1 MEKLD
6 LPGVPVAGEPFDT
19 SGRTRMDTSGR
30 TGLAESVRAEV
41 SKPLA
46 PPSVRAE
53 VSKPSPAPSWNA
65 VVLPAKGPLLTR
77 GGWSAFM
84 VALIAVCAVAPVLN
98 LWVPEGSMFHMSTY
112 AVALLGKI
120 MCYAICAL
128 AMDLIWGYTGILSL
142 GHGVFF
148 ALGGYTMGMYLM
160 RQIGRD
166 GNYKSDLPD
175 FMVFLDW
182 KALPWHWAL
191 SDSFVATLILIIA
204 VPGLVAFVF
213 GFFAF
218 RSRIKGVYFSI
229 ITQAMTFAAMLLFF
243 RNETGFGGN
252 NGFTDFKRILNIPL
266 ATPSMRMTLFVMTGL
281 TLLGFF
287 LFAKWLVGSK
297 FGRVLQAIRDAE
309 TRVMFSGYNPLGYKL
324 TIWVISAVMCGVA
337 GALYVPQVG
346 IINPSEMSPANSIE
360 IAIWAAVGGR
370 ASLIG
375 PIVGAFIVNGAKS
388 WLTVAYP
395 EFWLYF
401 LGLLFI
407 SVTLFLP
414 DGVVG
419 LVKKLRKGGGK

>member
-1 MEKLD
+1 M
-6 LPGVPVAGEPFDT
+6 
-19 SGRTRMDTSGR
+19 SQ
-30 TGLAESVRAEV
+30 
-41 SKPLA
+41 
-46 PPSVRAE
+46 
-53 VSKPSPAPSWNA
+53 
-65 VVLPAKGPLLTR
+65 VVLPSRGSLLSAKGWT
-77 GGWSAFM
+77 AFCI
-84 VALIAVCAVAPVLN
+84 ALIAVCALAPVLH
-98 LWVPEGSMFHMSTY
+98 LVVPAGSVFHMSDY
-112 AVALLGKI
+112 AVALVGKI

-148 ALGGYTMGMYLM
+148 ALGGYAMGMYLM

-182 KALPWHWAL
+182 KQFPWHWTF
-191 SDSFVATLILIIA
+191 SGSFVATLILIVA
-204 VPGLVAFVF
+204 VPGLVALVF

-252 NGFTDFKRILNIPL
+252 NGFTDFKRILGIPI
-266 ATPSMRMTLFVMTGL
+266 ATQPMRMTLFVLTGV

-287 LFAKWLVGSK
+287 LFARWLIASK

-309 TRVMFSGYNPLGYKL
+309 TRVMFSGYNPLPYKL

-346 IINPSEMSPANSIE
+346 IINPGEMSPANSIE

-370 ASLIG
+370 ATLIG
-375 PIVGAFIVNGAKS
+375 PILGAFIVNGAKS

-395 EFWLYF
+395 AYWLYF
-401 LGLLFI
+401 LGALFI
-407 SVTLFLP
+407 GVTLFLP

-419 LVKKLRKGGGK
+419 LVRKWLAHEKAPMEGVREARLAVAKEEGVEGGRPAPSLDVAAEGARS